1 MYRQVRRHNTYQY
14 VYEPKLANRWRKVK
28 HDTEFYEHLSPEMKA
43 SYKNY
48 IDRVKQEQKDLRES
62 FEQAKQ
68 LRSGV
73 SVVGM
78 FSFVITLTVIAI
90 ILERT

>member
-1 MYRQVRRHNTYQY
+1 MRRQYTYQY

-48 IDRVKQEQKDLRES
+48 IDRVKREQQNLRES
-62 FEQAKQ
+62 FEQAQQ

-73 SVVGM
+73 SVVGI
-78 FSFVITLTVIAI
+78 FSFVVTLTIVAI
-90 ILERT
+90 ILERM